1 MAVDMVMPKMG
12 ESITEGTILQ
22 WLKKEGD
29 PVERDEVILEISTD
43 KVDSEIPSPSSGVLA
58 KILVPAG
65 ETVEVGQKIA
75 EIQTDA
81 SELSDNGQ
89 AEEVK
94 DVKPAAEK
102 PAATPQQTAPAS
114 TAPAETVADDA
125 AKPPAKD
132 DRFYSPLVRSIAAKE
147 GVTEQELASIPGS
160 GMHGRVNKEDILAHI
175 ENRKAAPAM
184 PAAPSVPAPTPPAGA
199 RMPQLPA
206 TAPAYSAQPGE
217 VIEMDNMRKSIAE
230 HMVRS
235 VQTSP
240 HVYSFAEA
248 DVSHLVKYREA
259 VKNVFAQKEGFK
271 LTYTP
276 FFIHAVAKA
285 LRDFPMVNS
294 SVDGTKIILKKN
306 VNIGTAVAIPSGLI
320 VPVVKNAD
328 MLNLLGIAR
337 SLDDLANRA
346 RTKKLMPDEVQ
357 AGTFTITNVGSF
369 GNLYGTPIINQP
381 QVAILGVG
389 VIQKRVVVV
398 NDAIAVRDMVY
409 ISLGYDHRIIDGALG
424 GGFLQRVVKYLEE
437 MNPEQ
442 I

>member
-1 MAVDMVMPKMG
+1 
-12 ESITEGTILQ
+12 
-22 WLKKEGD
+22 
-29 PVERDEVILEISTD
+29 
-43 KVDSEIPSPSSGVLA
+43 
-58 KILVPAG
+58 
-65 ETVEVGQKIA
+65 
-75 EIQTDA
+75 
-81 SELSDNGQ
+81 
-89 AEEVK
+89 
-94 DVKPAAEK
+94 
-102 PAATPQQTAPAS
+102 
-114 TAPAETVADDA
+114 
-125 AKPPAKD
+125 
-132 DRFYSPLVRSIAAKE
+132 
-147 GVTEQELASIPGS
+147 
-160 GMHGRVNKEDILAHI
+160 
-175 ENRKAAPAM
+175 
-184 PAAPSVPAPTPPAGA
+184 
-199 RMPQLPA
+199 
-206 TAPAYSAQPGE
+206 
-217 VIEMDNMRKSIAE
+217 MRKSIAE

-389 VIQKRVVVV
+389 VIQKRVVVI